1 MTVLRMMFLFACVV
15 VGAGCGPGVAT
26 APIKGKVL
34 LDSKPLPKGT
44 IRFESAGNR
53 AATGKIVDGE
63 IVEVTTYSPGD
74 GAPIAKHMI
83 AVWATEEA
91 SNDPGKA
98 NYMAGKSLIDTSY
111 NNPKLS
117 GLEATI
123 NSGQNVI
130 ELKLVTKRK

>member
-1 MTVLRMMFLFACVV
+1 MPVLRMMFLLACIV
-15 VGAGCGPGVAT
+15 VGAGCGSSAAT
-26 APIKGKVL
+26 APVRGKVL
-34 LDSKPLPKGT
+34 LDGKPLSKGT

-63 IVEVTTYSPGD
+63 IVEVTTYSSGD
-74 GAPIAKHMI
+74 GAPIAKHKI

-111 NNPKLS
+111 NNPEHS

-123 NSGQNVI
+123 DSGQNII
-130 ELKLVTKRK
+130 ELRLVTKRK